1 MTEPAAT
8 RPIDALAA
16 TYWDAFLETNPLF
29 ATTLGDARFDGCLPD
44 PTPEGQAAEP
54 QASGGERL
62 SSKEV
67 SELPLNKRD
76 FSQLLLLAAG
86 TATDANG
93 AANFTQQFAVNGQRG
108 STTVFA
114 MDGIDTTDPEMGGST
129 FSNFNVDAIQEIRSL
144 SGVMPAE
151 IGHGAAGFTEIIT
164 RAGTD
169 QIHGSVFEFVRNAAF
184 DARNFFDRRSLA
196 SPGRIPPFVRNEFG
210 FTVGGPVVLP
220 GIFNGRQRTYF
231 FGQYQGFRQVLGTTQ
246 VLSVPSLDERQGLD
260 TTAFPGDTLQVPISP
275 EIAPVLAAYPA
286 PNDPGGPFGPRT
298 YATSSKVATISDQ
311 FSVRI
316 DHRISDQGQFF
327 GRFNFNQVDGP
338 LTNPGQ
344 TAIDPSFAVRFFD
357 HQRSG
362 GFRYTRT
369 VTPDFVSSTSVGFV
383 RSTPVFP
390 AVNLTQ
396 PGLVFADGIY
406 ESFNAPGGTQTGVY
420 GCLFQVKQDFSLV
433 RGAHNLKMGFEGRF
447 NRDTTLWGL
456 FLNGAYSFGGG
467 TAYAPIEIP
476 SASGLHDIHVGDPL
490 PDTVSALLTGAAFSY
505 TNAVAPHYFAQ
516 GTRMGDSA
524 ARRQAYNFYVQDSW
538 KVSPR
543 LTLDYGLRYEVNSRI
558 HEAKHR
564 TQGTP
569 IVGPDGQP
577 AYPWEPGVRMR
588 YLVNPQP
595 VYSKDWRGFGPR
607 VSLQWRATD
616 RTVWRLGGAITTI
629 LTNLFQENFMT
640 GGFPNSFQSY
650 VTTLP
655 GAPIPFKNSVS
666 TSGLPP
672 IYSVEGTLMYENMPT
687 TAVPPNTELDLQR
700 FQNDLAA
707 MTPGH
712 QIQLLS
718 ASAMSQ
724 DFRNGYI
731 GSYTAGLEHSV
742 GEVKL
747 SAAYVATVGIH
758 LGSLNMINGYP
769 GAAPDY
775 APFTYLGAGGQ
786 VTGGYGTS
794 YLMTTRSH
802 STYHALQAAAEK
814 TSARRWIGF
823 QASYTFG
830 KSLDDTSAV
839 LAGMFGAS
847 GPILQTGLQD
857 PRDSARDKGAS
868 TFDAAH
874 VFTLSVIQA
883 LPFDR
888 VSFLHP
894 LGRKLTSGWQLL
906 NISTLMSGAP
916 FTVYSGVQQTG
927 AGAGG
932 ADRPDQIGQPS
943 FSTNRE
949 VREDYFGEGSANG
962 DYFSIPIGLAG
973 GTGPNQ
979 GRFGNLGRSTF
990 RGPGFHNFDLSLIK
1004 DTTFGRRGNAEAA
1017 TLQFRA
1023 EFFNVFNL
1031 VNFGLPLNVLRGSG
1045 FGIINK
1051 TTGTSRQIQLSL
1063 KLIF

>member
-1 MTEPAAT
+1 LKL
-8 RPIDALAA
+8 RIISLIRISALL
-16 TYWDAFLETNPLF
+16 AFLCLASVRAFPQEGPTEGNP
-29 ATTLGDARFDGCLPD
+29 ADEKGST
-44 PTPEGQAAEP
+44 PTDTSGAGA

-86 TATDANG
+86 TMTDANG

-108 STTVFA
+108 SATVFA
-114 MDGIDTTDPEMGGST
+114 MDGLDTTDPEMGGAT
-129 FSNFNVDAIQEIRSL
+129 FSNFNVDAIQEIQAS

-151 IGHGAAGFTEIIT
+151 IGHGAASFTNIVT
-164 RAGTD
+164 KSGTD
-169 QIHGSVFEFVRNAAF
+169 LVHGSAFEFVRNAAF

-210 FTVGGPVVLP
+210 FTIGGPVVFP
-220 GIFNGRQRTYF
+220 GLYNGRRRTYF

-246 VLSVPSLDERQGLD
+246 VLSVPSMTERQGLD
-260 TTAFPGDTLQVPISP
+260 TTAFPGDTLQVPVSP

-286 PNDPGGPFGPRT
+286 PNDPGGPFGART
-298 YATSSKVATISDQ
+298 YATSSKVSTVSDQ

-316 DHRISDQGQFF
+316 DHRISDKGQFF
-327 GRFNFNQVDGP
+327 SRFNFNQVDGP
-338 LTNPGQ
+338 LTNPSQ
-344 TAIDPSFAVRFFD
+344 TALDPTFAIRFSD

-369 VTPDFVSSTSVGFV
+369 VTPNFISATSVGFV

-396 PGLVFADGIY
+396 PGLMFSDGLY
-406 ESFNAPGGTQTGVY
+406 EPFNAPGGTQTGVY
-420 GCLFQVKQDFSLV
+420 TCLFQLKQDFTLV
-433 RGAHNLKMGFEGRF
+433 RGAHTLKMGFEGRF

-456 FLNGAYSFGGG
+456 FLNGGYTFGGG
-467 TAYAPIEIP
+467 TAYAPVEIP
-476 SASGLHDIHVGDPL
+476 SRSGLHDIGVGDPL
-490 PDTVSALLTGAAFSY
+490 PDTLSAFLTGAAFSY

-516 GTRMGDSA
+516 GTRMGDTA
-524 ARRQAYNFYVQDSW
+524 ARREAYNFYFQDTW

-558 HEAKHR
+558 HEAKLR
-564 TQGTP
+564 TQGIP
-569 IVGPDGQP
+569 IVGSDGHA
-577 AYPWEPGVRMR
+577 AYPWEPGARMR

-595 VYSKDWRGFGPR
+595 VYSKDWRSLGPR

-616 RTVWRLGGAITTI
+616 RTVWRMGGAITTI
-629 LTNLFQENFMT
+629 LTNLFQENFAT
-640 GGFPNSFQSY
+640 GGFPYSFQSY
-650 VTTLP
+650 VTALP
-655 GAPIPFKNSVS
+655 GAPIPYKNSVS

-672 IYSVEGTLMYENMPT
+672 IYSVDGTLMYENVPT
-687 TAVPPNTELDLQR
+687 TAVPPNTEIDLQR

-718 ASAMSQ
+718 ASGMSY

-731 GSYTAGLEHSV
+731 GSYTAGLEHSFGDLQV
-742 GEVKL
+742 

-758 LGSLNMINGYP
+758 LGSMNMINGYP
-769 GAAPDY
+769 GASPEY
-775 APFTYLGAGGQ
+775 APFTYLDSSGQ

-802 STYHALQAAAEK
+802 STYHAFQAAAGK
-814 TSARRWIGF
+814 TSARGGIGF
-823 QASYTFG
+823 QASYTLS
-830 KSLDDTSAV
+830 KSLDDASAV
-839 LAGMFGAS
+839 LAGLFGTS

-857 PRDSARDKGAS
+857 PRDPSRDKGPS
-868 TFDAAH
+868 TFDITH

-888 VSFLHP
+888 VSFLRP

-916 FTVYSGVQQTG
+916 FSVYSGIQQTG
-927 AGAGG
+927 AGSGG
-932 ADRPDQIGQPS
+932 ADRPDLIGRPV
-943 FSTNRE
+943 FSTSGT
-949 VREDYFGEGSANG
+949 VREDYFGKGSANG
-962 DYFSIPIGLAG
+962 DYFFIPIGVPG

-979 GRFGNLGRSTF
+979 GRFGILGRNTF
-990 RGPGFHNFDLSLIK
+990 RGPGFHNFDISLMK
-1004 DTTFGRRGNAEAA
+1004 ETTFGRRSNSEAA

-1031 VNFGLPLNVLRGSG
+1031 VNFGLPSNIVRGSG
-1045 FGIINK
+1045 FGIINR
-1051 TTGTSRQIQLSL
+1051 TAGPSRQIQLSL

>member
-1 MTEPAAT
+1 VP
-8 RPIDALAA
+8 
-16 TYWDAFLETNPLF
+16 
-29 ATTLGDARFDGCLPD
+29 
-44 PTPEGQAAEP
+44 PEGQSAQP

-151 IGHGAAGFTEIIT
+151 IGHGAAGYTEIIT
-164 RAGTD
+164 RAGSD
-169 QIHGSVFEFVRNAAF
+169 QVHGSVFEFVRNAAF
-184 DARNFFDRRSLA
+184 DARNFFDRRSIA

-210 FTVGGPVVLP
+210 FTLGGPAVFP
-220 GIFNGRQRTYF
+220 GLFNGRKRTYF

-246 VLSVPSLDERQGLD
+246 VLSVPSLAERQGLD
-260 TTAFPGDTLQVPISP
+260 TTAFPGDTLHVPVSS
-275 EIAPVLAAYPA
+275 EIAAVLAAYPA

-298 YATSSKVATISDQ
+298 FATSSKVSTVSNQ
-311 FSVRI
+311 FSLRI
-316 DHRISDQGQFF
+316 DHRISEKAQFF
-327 GRFNFNQVDGP
+327 ARFNLNQVDGP
-338 LTNPGQ
+338 LTNPNQ
-344 TAIDPSFAVRFFD
+344 TAIDPTFAVRFFD

-369 VTPDFVSSTSVGFV
+369 VTRNFVSATSVGFV

-396 PGLVFADGIY
+396 PGLLFADGLY
-406 ESFNAPGGTQTGVY
+406 EPFNSPGGTVTGAY
-420 GCLFQVKQDFSLV
+420 TSLYQARQDFSLV
-433 RGAHNLKMGFEGRF
+433 RSAHTLKMGFEGRF
-447 NRDTTLWGL
+447 NRDTTIWGVYP
-456 FLNGAYSFGGG
+456 NGSYTFGGG
-467 TAYAPIEIP
+467 TAYTPVEVP

-490 PDTVSALLTGAAFSY
+490 PDTLSAYLTGAAFSF
-505 TNAVAPHYFAQ
+505 TTSVAPPYFAQ
-516 GTRMGDSA
+516 GAHMGDSA
-524 ARRQAYNFYVQDSW
+524 ERRQAYNFYAQDSW
-538 KVSPR
+538 KVTPR

-564 TQGTP
+564 TQGIP
-569 IVGPDGQP
+569 VVGLDGRP
-577 AYPWEPGVRMR
+577 AYPWEQGARIR

-595 VYSKDWRGFGPR
+595 IYSKDWRGFGPR

-616 RTVWRLGGAITTI
+616 RTVWRMGGAVTTI
-629 LTNLFQENFMT
+629 LTNVWQENFTT
-640 GGFPNSFQSY
+640 GGFPYSFQAY
-650 VTTLP
+650 ITTLP
-655 GAPIPFKNSVS
+655 GAPIPFKDSVAS
-666 TSGLPP
+666 FELPA
-672 IYSVEGTLMYENMPT
+672 IYSADGTRMYESGPT
-687 TAVPPNTELDLQR
+687 TAVPPNTELDVER
-700 FQNDLAA
+700 FQRDLAA
-707 MTPGH
+707 TIPGR

-718 ASAMSQ
+718 ASGMSH

-731 GSYTAGLEHSV
+731 GSYTAGLEHSL
-742 GEVKL
+742 GDVKV
-747 SAAYVATVGIH
+747 SAAYVATVGVH
-758 LGSLNMINGYP
+758 LGGMQMINGYP
-769 GAAPDY
+769 GAAPEY
-775 APFTYLGAGGQ
+775 APFTYLDSSGQ
-786 VTGGYGTS
+786 VTGGYGAS
-794 YLMTTRSH
+794 YLMSTRSH
-802 STYHALQAAAEK
+802 STYHALQVGVEK
-814 TSARRWIGF
+814 TSAKEGIGF
-823 QASYTFG
+823 QASYTFS

-839 LAGMFGAS
+839 LGGLFAGS
-847 GPILQTGLQD
+847 GPVLQTGPQD
-857 PRDSARDKGAS
+857 PHHPGRDKGPS
-868 TFDAAH
+868 TFDTTH

-883 LPFDR
+883 LPFER
-888 VSFLHP
+888 VSFLRP
-894 LGRKLTSGWQLL
+894 LGRKLTSGWQVL
-906 NISTLMSGAP
+906 NISTLMSGPP
-916 FTVYSGVQQTG
+916 FTVYSGIQQTG

-932 ADRPDQIGQPS
+932 ADRPDLISRPV
-943 FSTNRE
+943 FSTSRK
-949 VREDYFGEGSANG
+949 VREDYFGQGSANG
-962 DYFSIPIGLAG
+962 NYFSVPIGVPG
-973 GTGPNQ
+973 GS
-979 GRFGNLGRSTF
+979 GRFGTLGRNTF
-990 RGPGFHNFDLSLIK
+990 RGPGLHNFDLSLIK

-1045 FGIINK
+1045 FGFINK